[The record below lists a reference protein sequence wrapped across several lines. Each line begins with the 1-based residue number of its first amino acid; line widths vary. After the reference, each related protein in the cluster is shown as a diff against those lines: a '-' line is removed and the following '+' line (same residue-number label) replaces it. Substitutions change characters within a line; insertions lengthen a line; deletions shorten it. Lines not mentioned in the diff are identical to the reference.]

1 MSDCGIVLGIVG
13 FGLGLGFGFH
23 AFTNVKMKIVFAF
36 PTELIFTLN

>member
-23 AFTNVKMKIVFAF
+23 PFTKVKMKIVFVF
-36 PTELIFTLN
+36 PTELMFTVN